1 MYILKLNTIH
11 YIFCLLLLAFLPVGT
26 TKAQDTLRTDSTRTI
41 IIKSDTVVG
50 FTDTINVSLTDT
62 IKPKH
67 SPTKA
72 ALFSAFCPGLG
83 QIYNKKYWKLP
94 IVYAGIGIS
103 GYLLIHWQKS
113 YIDYKK
119 GFVLYSNH
127 PNDPATT
134 KYVDSLSMIKK
145 YPNAD
150 KKVVLQHFMDIYRN
164 WRDWSVFSV
173 SLIYL
178 LNIVDATVDAYLFYY
193 DISDDISLRL
203 KPVIINSAACYGAL
217 GLQLS
222 FDIH

>member
-1 MYILKLNTIH
+1 LA
-11 YIFCLLLLAFLPVGT
+11 LLPIGLI
-26 TKAQDTLRTDSTRTI
+26 KAQDTLRTDSTHTI
-41 IIKSDTVVG
+41 IIKSDTVIG
-50 FTDTINVSLTDT
+50 FADT

-72 ALFSAFCPGLG
+72 ALFSTFCPGLG

-94 IVYAGIGIS
+94 IVYAGIGVLGCYFIRNQKWYKEYLK
-103 GYLLIHWQKS
+103 GY
-113 YIDYKK
+113 
-119 GFVLYSNH
+119 VMYSNH
-127 PNDPATT
+127 PNDASTLD
-134 KYVDSLSMIKK
+134 YINGLDMIKK

-150 KKVVLQHFMDIYRN
+150 KQVVLKHFMDLYRN
-164 WRDWSVFSV
+164 WRDWSVFGV

-193 DISDDISLRL
+193 DISDDLTLRV
-203 KPVIINSAACYGAL
+203 KPVIINTAACYGAL